1 MPAPAWIISQLGH
14 PRGLF
19 GRLLGR
25 ILNRA
30 NLPLNLHMVGAL
42 ELPPGAE
49 VLEVG
54 FGGGVA
60 LELILRHAP
69 DARVTGVER
78 AVDMLALVRR
88 RFPDA
93 LRGGRL
99 ELVEGS
105 IDPLPLADG
114 RFDAACTANCVYFW
128 SDVDAGLRE
137 LARVLRPG
145 GILVLAINSPEVLIA
160 AGFAA
165 QGLNTLGADELAT
178 RMRDAGFGD
187 AHARRMPDPGRR
199 GTSLVIGHRDAAD

>member
-1 MPAPAWIISQLGH
+1 MPVPAWIIKQLGH

-19 GRLLGR
+19 GRLLASG
-25 ILNRA
+25 LNRA

-42 ELPPGAE
+42 ELPPDAE

-54 FGGGVA
+54 FGGGVG

-78 AVDMLALVRR
+78 AADMVALARR
-88 RFPDA
+88 RFTEA
-93 LRGGRL
+93 LRAGRL
-99 ELVEGS
+99 ELVS
-105 IDPLPLADG
+105 ASVDQLPLADA

-128 SDVDAGLRE
+128 PDLDGGLRE
-137 LARVLRPG
+137 LARVIRPG
-145 GILVLAINSPEVLIA
+145 GVLVLAVNAPEVLIA

-165 QGLNTLGADELAT
+165 QGLNTLSPDELAA
-178 RMRDAGFGD
+178 RMRNTGFSDAR
-187 AHARRMPDPGRR
+187 ARRMPDPGRR